1 MTESSDR
8 SQVPITFLGAFS
20 RKLIINTL
28 FNFLGRFWSFAA
40 TILLTPFI
48 WNHLTPGEFGV
59 WVILSAIFLESYTLL
74 DLGFGAA
81 FVKYISAFHAHEDY
95 ERINKVLFSGIV
107 FYLLLGTLVI
117 GIGFAVRGLVFSFLN
132 ISSAETAY
140 LFALMAC
147 SVGNLGM
154 MFLSV
159 FRGVQRMD
167 KSNAIEIGV
176 SILNALGIVLV
187 LSAGWGLSGLAANA
201 LVSAVILL
209 VASWFSVKRAMPRI
223 SIGLHFDGALLREMF
238 GYGAQIL
245 VSRLGSIVSF
255 RLDKLIVARYLGM
268 ATVPFYEFSARLSSM
283 ARAVPLLMMSALI
296 PATSELGAR
305 NDKEKIIQTYLMTSR
320 YVALIAVGLVAFVAL
335 EAESLLRLW
344 LGTGVERSVVL
355 VQILIIGYGANV
367 LAGPASQ
374 TGAGVGH
381 PEFDMRSTILLTLL
395 TPILGVAL
403 VREFGVAGVA
413 AGTSIALCVA
423 AVYLLAAFHR
433 NYLGKSVGQLLRNVH
448 LRPMAAAV
456 LAILAVFVFHR
467 AFPGLEALGQV
478 RYLIPVELFLDF
490 AVFATVYMTFLI
502 AVRQVTST
510 DRRNFLGLMN
520 FGFEFVRHPFREW
533 IKIYR

>member
-1 MTESSDR
+1 MTDSSER
-8 SQVPITFLGAFS
+8 GQVSVTFLGAFS
-20 RKLIINTL
+20 RKLIVNTL

-59 WVILSAIFLESYTLL
+59 WVLLSAVFLESYTLL

-95 ERINKVLFSGIV
+95 ERINKALFSGMV
-107 FYLLLGTLVI
+107 FYLLLGALVI
-117 GIGFAVRGLVFSFLN
+117 GIGLSLRELVFVFFN

-140 LFALMAC
+140 LFALVAC
-147 SVGNLGM
+147 AVGNLGV

-167 KSNAIEIGV
+167 KSNAIEIFV
-176 SILNALGIVLV
+176 SIVNAIGVVVV
-187 LSAGWGLSGLAANA
+187 LSAGWGLSGLAVNA
-201 LVSAVILL
+201 LVSAVTLL
-209 VASWFSVKRAMPRI
+209 IASWLSVKRAMPRI
-223 SIGLHFDGALLREMF
+223 SIGFHFDGPLLREMF
-238 GYGAQIL
+238 RYGAQIL
-245 VSRLGSIVSF
+245 VSRLGSVVSF
-255 RLDKLIVARYLGM
+255 RLDKLIVARYLGL
-268 ATVPFYEFSARLSSM
+268 ATVPFYEFSARLSGM
-283 ARAVPLLMMSALI
+283 VRAVPLLMMSALI

-320 YVALIAVGLVAFVAL
+320 YVALVAVGLVAFVAL
-335 EAESLLRLW
+335 EAEPILRLW
-344 LGTGVERSVVL
+344 LGTGVERSVLL

-395 TPILGVAL
+395 TPILGIAL

-413 AGTSIALCVA
+413 AGTSIALCIA
-423 AVYLLAAFHR
+423 AVYLLASFHH
-433 NYLGKSVGQLLRNVH
+433 NYLEKSVGQMLRNVH
-448 LRPMAAAV
+448 LRPLLAGV
-456 LAILAVFVFHR
+456 LAILAVLVFHR
-467 AFPGLEALGQV
+467 AVPSLKALSEI
-478 RYLIPVELFLDF
+478 RYLIPVSLALDF
-490 AVFATVYMTFLI
+490 AVFVPVYMLFLI
-502 AVRQVTST
+502 VVRQVTPT